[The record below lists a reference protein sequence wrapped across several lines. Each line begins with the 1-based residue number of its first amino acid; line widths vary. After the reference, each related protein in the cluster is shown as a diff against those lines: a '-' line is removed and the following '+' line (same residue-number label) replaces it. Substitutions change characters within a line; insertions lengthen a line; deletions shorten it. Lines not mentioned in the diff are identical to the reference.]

1 MSSNEKIRKFCFTQK
16 IKIVMKIGLKKE
28 DKALIDKRVLL
39 TPLQCKEI
47 KIKCPKISL
56 FVQRSTMRCYRD
68 EEYEECGIELV
79 DSVEDCDIIFGIN
92 EALIEELFP
101 KKTFFFFSKILKKQT
116 CNLELLR
123 TLLAKNI
130 RMIDYECLT
139 NNLGFRL
146 IGFGRFAG
154 IVGAYNTLYAYG
166 KRMKSFDL
174 KRAYLCKD
182 RTEMENELSKVKL
195 PNDFK
200 LVMTGDGRVAMGAL
214 EILNQISSLK
224 RVNVT
229 QFLNETFDEPVFV
242 QLTCEDYNKRK
253 DNQKFTLK
261 EFFNDPTPFEST
273 FMLYACKADVYI
285 SSHFWHSK
293 SPYIFTRND
302 AKSKDFKIKVIGDIS
317 CDINGPIAS
326 TLRPSTIDE
335 PLYGYNP
342 QTESEV
348 NFDDENS
355 ITVMAVDNLP
365 CELPRDSSEDF
376 GREFINKILPH
387 LLNGDTENILERG
400 TICKNGTLNGYFHNL
415 NEFVYKDVT
424 MIRL

>member
-1 MSSNEKIRKFCFTQK
+1 
-16 IKIVMKIGLKKE
+16 MKIGIIREGKIPKDE
-28 DKALIDKRVLL
+28 RAPFSPK
-39 TPLQCKEI
+39 QCKEI
-47 KIKCPKISL
+47 KEIYPEIHL
-56 FVQRSTMRCYRD
+56 VVQRSRVRRFRD
-68 EEYEECGIELV
+68 EEYEECGVEMV
-79 DSVEDCDIIFGIN
+79 DTVADCDVLLGVKEVPIN
-92 EALIEELFP
+92 ELIP
-101 KKTFFFFSKILKKQT
+101 NKIYFFFSHTIKQQSH
-116 CNLELLR
+116 NRELLR

-130 RMIDYECLT
+130 TMIDYECLT

-154 IVGAYNTLYAYG
+154 IVGAYNTFYAYG
-166 KRMKSFDL
+166 KRMKCFDL
-174 KRAYLCKD
+174 KRAYECKD
-182 RTEMENELSKVKL
+182 RTEMETELSKVKL
-195 PNDFK
+195 PKDFR

-214 EILNQISSLK
+214 EIIEKLQLK

-229 QFLNETFDEPVFV
+229 QFLHETFDEPIFV

-253 DNQKFTLK
+253 DGGKFTLQ
-261 EFFNDPTPFEST
+261 EFFSDPSPFEST
-273 FMLYACKADVYI
+273 FMLYACKVDVYI

-293 SPYIFTRND
+293 SPYIFTRSD

-335 PLYGYNP
+335 PLYGYDP
-342 QTESEV
+342 QMECEV
-348 NFDDENS
+348 NYDDENS

-387 LLNGDTENILERG
+387 LLNGDRENILERA
-400 TICKNGTLNGYFHNL
+400 TICKSGTLNGFFKCL
-415 NEFVYKDVT
+415 NQFIYKDVT
-424 MIRL
+424 LIRF

>member
-1 MSSNEKIRKFCFTQK
+1 MLYIDLVVQKSPKRCFK
-16 IKIVMKIGLKKE
+16 
-28 DKALIDKRVLL
+28 
-39 TPLQCKEI
+39 
-47 KIKCPKISL
+47 
-56 FVQRSTMRCYRD
+56 D
-68 EEYEECGIELV
+68 EEYEKLGIDLV
-79 DSVEDCDIIFGIN
+79 DSIEDSDVILGMS
-92 EALIEELFP
+92 EVYIEVLLP
-101 KKTFFFFSKILKKQT
+101 KKTYFFSINILKQQPHT
-116 CNLELLR
+116 RELLR

-130 RMIDYECLT
+130 TMIDYECLT

-154 IVGAYNTLYAYG
+154 IVGAYNTFYAYG
-166 KRMKSFDL
+166 KRMKCFDL
-174 KRAYLCKD
+174 KRAYECKD
-182 RTEMENELSKVKL
+182 RAEMETELSKVKL
-195 PNDFK
+195 PKDFR

-214 EILNQISSLK
+214 EIIEKLKLK

-229 QFLNETFDEPVFV
+229 QFLNETFDEPIFV

-253 DNQKFTLK
+253 DGEKFTLQ
-261 EFFNDPTPFEST
+261 EFFSDPSPFEST
-273 FMLYACKADVYI
+273 FMLYASKADVYI

-293 SPYIFTRND
+293 SPYIFTRNE

-335 PLYGYNP
+335 PLYGYDP
-342 QTESEV
+342 QTECEV
-348 NFDDENS
+348 NYDDENS

-387 LLNGDTENILERG
+387 LLNGDRENILERA
-400 TICKNGTLNGYFHNL
+400 TICKSGTLNGFFKYL
-415 NEFVYKDVT
+415 NEFIYKDVT
-424 MIRL
+424 LIRF